1 MPPSVWETMPAAVPL
16 LKELAERRD
25 MKIREIADAMT
36 AELKVPFTM
45 GMCVSKLKHLRA
57 KQLLRVTKPRPAPQV
72 ARPPAETIKPPE
84 PAAGP
89 SPGHRWDDVPS
100 NGCWYELG
108 GVDVRPVDMRFCGK
122 LRAPGRPYCQEHV
135 DVTSH
140 PVPPRGKLAK
150 IM

>member
-1 MPPSVWETMPAAVPL
+1 MPPSVWETVPAAVSMF
-16 LKELAERRD
+16 KELVGRG
-25 MKIREIADAMT
+25 MKTHEIAAAMT
-36 AELKVPFTM
+36 AELKVTFTT
-45 GMCVSKLKHLRA
+45 GMCVGKLKRLRA
-57 KQLLRVTKPRPAPQV
+57 KQPLQVTKPRPAPQV
-72 ARPPAETIKPPE
+72 VRPPVEIIKPAAE
-84 PAAGP
+84 P
-89 SPGHRWDDVPS
+89 SSGHRWDDVPS

-122 LRAPGRPYCQEHV
+122 PRAPGRPYCQEHV